1 MWYECC
7 ENPEAIVSLYSA
19 SPDLSHIE
27 MHEVRTHRDGPLV
40 QLRFDLPAFPD
51 QPPAR
56 WPDEAF
62 VAQVVVDLW
71 GVSNFMLE
79 GWETDNRGELTIERL
94 PDGVLLVAFES
105 PVSRMHGRGHW
116 ARIASVT
123 AYAQEAM

>member
-1 MWYECC
+1 M
-7 ENPEAIVSLYSA
+7 SLYSA

-71 GVSNFMLE
+71 DIMLQLE
-79 GWETDNRGELTIERL
+79 EDMMTEAEKELKAAEKAL
-94 PDGVLLVAFES
+94 KDALEKG
-105 PVSRMHGRGHW
+105 
-116 ARIASVT
+116 AS
-123 AYAQEAM
+123 EEEL